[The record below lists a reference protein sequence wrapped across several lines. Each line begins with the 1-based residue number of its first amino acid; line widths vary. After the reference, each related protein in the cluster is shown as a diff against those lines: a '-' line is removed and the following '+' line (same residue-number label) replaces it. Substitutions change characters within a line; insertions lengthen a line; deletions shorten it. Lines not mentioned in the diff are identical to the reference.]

1 MMARILLV
9 DDEPAILNALRRM
22 LPSPWEVVTAANA
35 GEAAVLLD
43 GSAFDVVITDFN
55 MPDHNGAWLLHRTSA
70 MRPHALRVLMSA
82 SQPPQLVADI
92 ESGLVQKWLPKPFSA
107 DEVLACVEM
116 RRGAK

>member
-1 MMARILLV
+1 MARVLLV

-22 LPSPWEVVTAANA
+22 LPSPWEAVTAGSA
-35 GEAAVLLD
+35 GDAAVLLD

-55 MPDHNGAWLLHRTSA
+55 LPDHNGAWLLHRTSA